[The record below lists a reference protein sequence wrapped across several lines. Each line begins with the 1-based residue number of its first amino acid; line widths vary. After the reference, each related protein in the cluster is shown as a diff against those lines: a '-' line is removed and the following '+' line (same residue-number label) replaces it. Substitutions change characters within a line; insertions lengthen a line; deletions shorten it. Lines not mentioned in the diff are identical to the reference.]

1 MEKAPDDEER
11 DREPTVFGAHPVD
24 SPLSNA
30 SPARLEYTYP
40 EGGRRAWLA
49 VAGAWCCNF
58 SSFGWTSSIGVF
70 QAYYSEHQLSSYS
83 SSSVSWI
90 PSANL
95 FMLIVL
101 APVFGKIFDNYGPRY
116 AVILGA
122 CAHILGLVFLSLSTE
137 YYQMFLSQS
146 ILSGIGACSLF
157 YSGINAVS
165 TYFKRRKAL
174 ANGIVASG
182 SSLGGVIL
190 PIMFDYLIADGL
202 SFGWTIRAIA
212 LTFLILLSFA
222 SFVTTSN
229 LKHQPKP
236 VSLLSFVRPFKELK
250 FVLLALAAFFTFW
263 GVFIPINYIVVY
275 AKSLGMSSIFSNYQ
289 LVALNAASVLARVG
303 CGFIGDRYGCFNTII
318 INVVIVIVSIFV
330 LWFIDTPG
338 TTMAFSIVFGWGSG
352 SFISLLPACI
362 ARISDIREIGVRVG
376 MIYFVSAFACLT
388 GNPISGAL
396 IQGTNYRW
404 MQVFA
409 VLVIFVG
416 LSFFVALRM
425 VQSRSLMKV
434 V

>member
-1 MEKAPDDEER
+1 MEKGPNEE
-11 DREPTVFGAHPVD
+11 DRGRGPTILGPQPVD
-24 SPLSNA
+24 PPLSDA
-30 SPARLEYTYP
+30 SPAPLAYTYP

-58 SSFGWTSSIGVF
+58 CSFGWTSSIGVF

-83 SSSVSWI
+83 SSAVSWI

-122 CAHILGLVFLSLSTE
+122 CAHILGLVFLSLSEE

-157 YSGINAVS
+157 YSGMNAVS
-165 TYFKRRKAL
+165 TYFKRKKAL
-174 ANGIVASG
+174 AIGIVASG

-190 PIMFDYLIADGL
+190 PIMFDYLIADRL

-222 SFVTTSN
+222 SIATTSN
-229 LKHQPKP
+229 LKHQPMP
-236 VSLLSFVRPFKELK
+236 VSLRSFVRPFREVK
-250 FVLLALAAFFTFW
+250 FVLLALAAYFTFW

-275 AKSLGMSSIFSNYQ
+275 AESLGMSLIFSNYQ
-289 LVALNAASVLARVG
+289 LIALNAASVLARVG

-318 INVVIVIVSIFV
+318 VNVAIVIVSIFV

-362 ARISDIREIGVRVG
+362 AKISDIREIGVRVG

-388 GNPISGAL
+388 GNPIGGAL

-416 LSFFVALRM
+416 IAFFVALRM
-425 VQSRSLMKV
+425 ALSRTLMKV

>member
-1 MEKAPDDEER
+1 MEKGPDDE
-11 DREPTVFGAHPVD
+11 DRGRETIILGPQPVD
-24 SPLSNA
+24 SPLSDA
-30 SPARLEYTYP
+30 SPAPLAYTYP

-58 SSFGWTSSIGVF
+58 CSFGWTSSIGVF
-70 QAYYSEHQLSSYS
+70 QAYHSEHQLSSYS
-83 SSSVSWI
+83 SSAVSWI

-157 YSGINAVS
+157 YSGMNAVS

-174 ANGIVASG
+174 AIGIVASG

-190 PIMFDYLIADGL
+190 PTMFDYLIADGV

-212 LTFLILLSFA
+212 LTFLILLLFA
-222 SFVTTSN
+222 SIATTSN
-229 LKHQPKP
+229 LKHQPTP
-236 VSLLSFVRPFKELK
+236 VSLRSFVRPFREVK
-250 FVLLALAAFFTFW
+250 FVLL
-263 GVFIPINYIVVY
+263 
-275 AKSLGMSSIFSNYQ
+275 GMSLVFSNYQ
-289 LVALNAASVLARVG
+289 LIALNAASVLARVG

-318 INVVIVIVSIFV
+318 VNVAIVIVSIFV
-330 LWFIDTPG
+330 LWFIDTLG

-362 ARISDIREIGVRVG
+362 AKISDIREIGVRVG

-388 GNPISGAL
+388 GNPIGGAL

-416 LSFFVALRM
+416 IAFFVARRM
-425 VQSRSLMKV
+425 AQSRTLMKV